1 MTYRIVA
8 LFLFSLM
15 LLVAGCS
22 MFQTDPQKQSLTI
35 PSAYNSL
42 PDTFREG
49 GNGLSLRS
57 DQEAYKLPLEE
68 LAVIIAN
75 TGSNSITLGE
85 QRMLEKLQ
93 EGVWYKVPYRDEF
106 AFTDIGLGLGA
117 EEKLE
122 QKIPLEYLDY
132 RLTPG
137 TYRIVKTFYINEG
150 AEEIV
155 LAAEFEIKE

>member
-1 MTYRIVA
+1 
-8 LFLFSLM
+8 
-15 LLVAGCS
+15 
-22 MFQTDPQKQSLTI
+22 LTI

-42 PDTFREG
+42 PDTFSEG
-49 GNGLSLRS
+49 ENGLSLRS

-132 RLTPG
+132 RLT
-137 TYRIVKTFYINEG
+137 
-150 AEEIV
+150 
-155 LAAEFEIKE
+155 